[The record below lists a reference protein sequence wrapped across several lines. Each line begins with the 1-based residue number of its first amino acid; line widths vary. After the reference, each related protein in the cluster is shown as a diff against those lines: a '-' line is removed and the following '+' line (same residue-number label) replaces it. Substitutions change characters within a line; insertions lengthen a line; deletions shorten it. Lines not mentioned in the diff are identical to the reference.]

1 MRKSI
6 LATIMA
12 FTMTLCFCVGCVS
25 LPKENGDS
33 LGHEE
38 DQDSQQIQLLK
49 SDAKISQDDMLSR
62 IKAKRLL
69 ENNGYGAEDE
79 ITAIIKLEEAS
90 LAETYSAEGLDRV
103 YGSLAEYANSA
114 AGRAQARQIEA
125 RQNELVRSYLAE
137 GLITGVEYHY
147 STIVNA
153 VAVTAKYADFSS
165 LGSAAHVQEAYLSD
179 TYNRPQAAT
188 GGTDASAIVNDVN
201 VYETGIFDSSNVPYT
216 GAGTA
221 VAILDSGF
229 DCSHSVFANQP
240 KGELLIT
247 RTSIEEKLSD
257 TRAAE
262 FTDGLELS
270 DVWYSDKIP
279 FTYDYA
285 DKDNDVFP
293 YDSEHGTHVAGIIGG
308 KDDEITGVAVDTQ
321 LVLMKVFPDL
331 DDGADTD
338 DILAALED
346 AVLLNVDAIN
356 MSLGSSCGFAREEDD
371 DLLNT
376 VYQSIDDSGIS
387 LITAASNSYN
397 SAFGG
402 EQGNTNLVT
411 NPDSGTVGS
420 PSTYPAALSVAS
432 VSGVKS
438 KYIIANDSQ
447 VVFFTESSSL
457 TGDENDFF
465 GELYQQ
471 QNLDPTKEYT
481 FEYITIPGSGVRG
494 SYLSLPQGAVE
505 GKIALVRRGDN
516 TFEEKALLAK
526 NYGAIACIIYNNV
539 DGDISMSMGKTEHI
553 PTISVSQD
561 IGMKLA
567 SQSEGTLTFS
577 YENAAGPFMSDF
589 SSWGPTPDLKL
600 KPEITAHGGNIRS
613 SVPGGGYD
621 ELSGTS
627 MASPNLC
634 GIVVLI
640 RQYLRDKFPDLSW
653 KEISVMTNQMLMS
666 TADIVL
672 NEEGNPYS
680 PRKQGAGL
688 ANLYNVVTTKAY
700 LTVDNIDRSKLEL
713 GDDPTRKGEY
723 TMTFNVVNISAESVN
738 YRLSVAGMTE
748 TVSSYDNDRIAEMGQ
763 MLGGSS
769 DVKISGDGTYSGGI
783 VSVKP
788 NSSAKV
794 TVTYKL
800 SEDDK
805 ELIDSLFPYGMYVEG
820 FVKLEATD
828 GSGSA
833 AADEVDLNIPFLAFY
848 GDWTQA
854 PLFDKTYY
862 EVESEAHDAS
872 IDEEDKLK
880 ADYYATTPYG
890 SYYYNYIIPLGS
902 YLYDID
908 TSMYDAIPAQE
919 DHIALSNILGT
930 IDGFSTVYAG
940 LLRNAKTMTYT
951 ITDKLTGEEIWSYID
966 YNANK
971 AYSLG
976 GSPIPSF
983 ELLNVST
990 SSLGLINNHTYEFRM
1005 YGLLDYKDGGATT
1018 NARNTFAFDFV
1029 LDDEAPVI
1037 KSATYEKVYDRTLRK
1052 DRYYLNLTLYDN
1064 QYVMSVSPIV
1074 FTSTSSYAFLTENP
1088 IPVYSEKGTDNTVR
1102 IEITDYLN
1110 DIGYDQL
1117 ITSALAFAVEDY
1129 ALNQNIYIC
1138 QLPGTRGDFEF
1149 TRDGTADGGSLSVL
1163 SIYEDEVV
1171 DLTDYLYTGDATV
1184 DADKDYLKY
1193 LVWESSDSNI
1203 AVVEDGQVLGIKA
1216 GRVRI
1221 TVTEQM
1227 DLKSASITINVRR
1240 RPDTDTTLSADP
1252 DARVIRPLSSN
1263 HVGDISGESIQ
1274 SLKFVYFDTLFAY
1287 SRAAQTSEI
1296 GSTGSR
1302 MFISGLP
1309 VYSTSASGATVHQV
1323 ACYPGEQFRLSYDL
1337 QPWYVADKYELS
1349 YSSGSPNVVSVDQDG
1364 KVTAL
1369 REGSATIMLKVEGSN
1384 LTASLRVTVNSPFV
1398 IEDRMLVAYKGV
1410 GGEVVIPDDEGI
1422 LYIGAYAFCLYDT
1435 DNSIIVSEEDYDANK
1450 IPASNTAITSVII
1463 PDGVEEIQKYAF
1475 YNCTALE
1482 SVTIPESVR
1491 FIREYAFYNDASLK
1505 EVDLSN
1511 VELIGAHAFEGCEL
1525 LTLDETDLAHT
1536 YAIGESAFENCIALA
1551 YVDLSALRNT
1561 GARAF
1566 TGCTALKR
1574 VRLTENTKLSEA
1586 MFARSGLTS
1595 VDIYETVEVPA
1606 FSFAQCESLA
1616 TVTLH
1621 NDLIMVGEGAF
1632 CQNPLLTEVVF
1643 QGTAESIGAQV
1654 FYDCGAL
1661 ESITLPDSAVSLGE
1675 YCFRDCSALKTLVF
1689 GANTSLVRLDG
1700 ALFAGTA
1707 LTRFDVPQ
1715 SNVQYSV
1722 SEDGHLLLNGE
1733 RNTVLI
1739 AATGYSYGDYT
1750 IPAEY
1755 TAIGASAFS
1764 GTDIRKLTILG
1775 ADTLIS
1781 DYAFAWCDALTEV
1794 VFPSGGNIS
1803 VGAHAFDGDA
1813 ALTTLTNL
1821 AAVGKAGDY
1830 AFARTKVNSAQV
1842 GENASYGEGAF
1853 YQSSL
1858 ESVTI
1863 GANASFGLGAF
1874 QSCASLETVTMPQ
1887 AGGVHFG
1894 PVCFAYDTAL
1904 LTIDLSKTDGRI
1916 ERESFFG
1923 CTALMSADLTGV
1935 TEIGDYAFAECSN
1948 LENVTMTAVE
1958 TIGEGAFAQVS
1969 EDGSGAAF
1977 TSVSLPATLTRIGD
1991 GAFLGCAY
1999 LESVRIPDSVET
2011 VGARAFALCGSL
2023 MRVTLPASVKTIG
2036 EETFLGCEL
2045 LSQINLE
2052 NVEEIGNYAFYST
2065 LALGTADLSSV
2076 RTIGEY
2082 AFYNSAVG
2090 GDITAAALTSVGD
2103 YAFVNTTLASFSAPV
2118 LARIGYAAFMGNVYL
2133 REFTLSSSLESIGTL
2148 AFNLCPSLESFS
2160 FMQGGDKVFDGK
2172 INDYA
2177 QLIDGIL
2184 YTTTAEGKLTLTS
2197 VPGGKDFETLDV
2209 AEGTELIAL
2218 AAGNGNPNVTKVV
2231 LPDSLKLIGNFAFY
2245 GYTGLQ
2251 TVEFRSVTA
2260 PVLEAEYAT
2269 PFNLYQINSN
2279 YYNLCENTTSGLAL
2293 IGLATTDPGYT
2304 LLHNQFDLF
2313 GYELM
2318 YYTFI
2323 GLVGKYEPIEMIL
2336 PANEDLYG
2344 YDSIVYLAY
2353 FGEQSDAARSDYV
2366 ARERELV
2373 LFLEYAEQIAKIDT
2387 VTMGDEKLVNNA
2399 VSAMNA
2405 LTQSGTD
2412 YGYTQE
2418 AWDELRA
2425 KVTSAKERLSE
2436 LRIANS
2442 RKEVRDLQ
2450 AVIDALPTEYTQSVY
2465 DLMKEVETRLAAL
2478 TEDERLI
2485 MDLTNYNALVDSYN
2499 QSLGQ
2504 DTPPQGGGTPS
2515 EPAGNG
2521 LPGWAIAVIV
2531 VGCALVVAAAAV
2543 TAVVIKKKKSAEAE
2557 NNNKETK

>member
-6 LATIMA
+6 VAIIMA
-12 FTMTLCFCVGCVS
+12 FAMALCFCVGCAA
-25 LPKENGDS
+25 LPKQEENT
-33 LGHEE
+33 LGSEE
-38 DQDSQQIQLLK
+38 QTSQEIKLLK
-49 SDAKISQDDMLSR
+49 SDMKISQDDMLSR
-62 IKAKRLL
+62 IKAERLI
-69 ENNGYGAEDE
+69 ENNGYSADDE
-79 ITAIIKLEEAS
+79 ITAIIRLEEES
-90 LAETYSAEGLDRV
+90 LAETYASEGLDRT
-103 YGSLAEYANSA
+103 YDSLAEYANSA
-114 AGRAQARQIEA
+114 KGRAQARRIEA
-125 RQNELVRSYLAE
+125 RQNELVRSYAAE

-153 VAVTAKYADFSS
+153 VAVTAKYGNFDT
-165 LGSAAHVQEAYLSD
+165 LGSASYVQGAYLSD
-179 TYNRPQAAT
+179 TFNRPQAT
-188 GGTDASAIVNDVN
+188 SGGTDASAIVNDVN

-240 KGELLIT
+240 KGELLLT
-247 RTSIEEKLSD
+247 RSAVEEKLSD
-257 TRAAE
+257 TRAAD
-262 FTDGLELS
+262 FTSGLKLS

-331 DDGADTD
+331 DDGASTD

-371 DLLNT
+371 DLLND
-376 VYQSIDDSGIS
+376 VYQSIDESGIS

-420 PSTYPAALSVAS
+420 PSTYPVSLSVAS

-438 KYIIANDSQ
+438 KYLIANDSQ

-465 GELYQQ
+465 GELYEQQ
-471 QNLDPTKEYT
+471 ELDPTKEYT
-481 FEYITIPGSGVRG
+481 FDYITIPGSGVRG
-494 SYLSLPQGAVE
+494 SYLSLPEGAVQ

-561 IGMKLA
+561 VGMKLA

-589 SSWGPTPDLKL
+589 SSWGPTPDLQL

-621 ELSGTS
+621 NISGTS

-640 RQYLRDKFPDLSW
+640 RQYLREKFPDLTW

-666 TADIVL
+666 TADIVR

-688 ANLYNVVTTKAY
+688 ANLYNVVNTKAY
-700 LTVDNIDRSKLEL
+700 LTVDGIDRSKIEL

-723 TMTFNVVNISAESVN
+723 TMTFNVKNISSDTVR
-738 YRLSVAGMTE
+738 YQLSVAGMTE

-763 MLGGSS
+763 MLGGNYQ
-769 DVKISGDGTYSGGI
+769 VAVSGDGSYTGGV
-783 VSVKP
+783 VSVQP
-788 NSSAKV
+788 NGSAKV
-794 TVTYKL
+794 TVTYTL
-800 SEDDK
+800 SQDDK
-805 ELIDSLFPYGMYVEG
+805 DLIDSLFPYGMYVEG
-820 FVKLEATD
+820 FVKLAAVD
-828 GSGSA
+828 ANGA
-833 AADEVDLNIPFLAFY
+833 AAAEEVDLNIPFLAFY

-872 IDEEDKLK
+872 IDDEDKLK

-908 TSMYDAIPAQE
+908 TSMYDAIPARE

-951 ITDKLTGEEIWSYID
+951 ITDKLTGEELWRYVD

-990 SSLGLINNHTYEFRM
+990 SSLGLINNHTYEFKM
-1005 YGLLDYKDGGATT
+1005 YGLLDYGDGGAAA

-1064 QYVMSVSPIV
+1064 QYVMSVSPIA
-1074 FTSTSSYAFLTENP
+1074 FTSTSTYAFLTENP

-1138 QLPGTRGDFEF
+1138 QLPGTRGDFAF
-1149 TRDGTADGGSLSVL
+1149 TRDGSADGGSLSIL

-1171 DLTDYLYTGDATV
+1171 DLTDYLHTGDATV

-1193 LVWESSDSNI
+1193 LVWESSDSSI
-1203 AVVEDGQVLGIKA
+1203 AVVEDGQVLGLKA

-1227 DLKSASITINVRR
+1227 DLKSASITINVRT
-1240 RPDTDTTLSADP
+1240 RPDAQNTSSSSNE
-1252 DARVIRPLSSN
+1252 ARAIRPLSSN
-1263 HVGDISGESIQ
+1263 HVGDIADESIR
-1274 SLKFVYFDTLFAY
+1274 SLRFAYFDTVFAY
-1287 SRAAQTSEI
+1287 SRAAQTSQI
-1296 GSTGSR
+1296 GETGSR
-1302 MFISGLP
+1302 IYISGLP
-1309 VYSTSASGATVHQV
+1309 VYSTSTSGTTVHQV
-1323 ACYPGEQFRLSYDL
+1323 ALYPGEQFRLTYDL
-1337 QPWYVADKYELS
+1337 QPWYVADRYKLT

-1369 REGSATIMLKVEGSN
+1369 REGSATITLQVEGSN
-1384 LTASLRVTVNSPFV
+1384 LSASLRVTVNSPFV
-1398 IEDRMLVAYKGV
+1398 IEDRMLVAYKGL

-1422 LYIGAYAFCLYDT
+1422 LYIGAYAFCLYTT
-1435 DNSIIVSEEDYDANK
+1435 DNSIVVSDEDYDANK

-1491 FIREYAFYNDASLK
+1491 FIREYAFYNDAALK
-1505 EVDLSN
+1505 EIDLSHAE
-1511 VELIGAHAFEGCEL
+1511 VIGAHAFEGCEL
-1525 LTLDETDLAHT
+1525 LTLDEADLGHT
-1536 YAIGESAFENCIALA
+1536 YAIGESAFENCVALA

-1566 TGCTALKR
+1566 RGCTALKQ
-1574 VRLTENTKLSEA
+1574 VKLTANTKLSEA
-1586 MFARSGLTS
+1586 MFVRSGLTS
-1595 VDIYETVEVPA
+1595 VDIYETVEVPS
-1606 FSFAQCESLA
+1606 FCFAQCEDLA
-1616 TVTLH
+1616 SVTLH
-1621 NDLIMVGEGAF
+1621 NDLVLVGEGAF
-1632 CQNPLLTEVVF
+1632 CQNPALTQVTF
-1643 QGTAESIGAQV
+1643 MGAAESIGAQV

-1661 ESITLPDSAVSLGE
+1661 ESITLPDSAVALGE
-1675 YCFRDCSALKTLVF
+1675 SCFRDCSALKTLVF
-1689 GANTSLVRLDG
+1689 GANTRLARLDG
-1700 ALFAGTA
+1700 ALFTGTA
-1707 LTRFDVPQ
+1707 LTQFEVPDA
-1715 SNVQYSV
+1715 NTQYGV
-1722 SEDGHLLLNGE
+1722 SSDGHLLLNGDGDA
-1733 RNTVLI
+1733 VLI

-1755 TAIGASAFS
+1755 TAIGPSAFS
-1764 GTDIRKLTILG
+1764 GTDIEKLTIVG
-1775 ADTLIS
+1775 ADTSIG
-1781 DYAFAWCDALTEV
+1781 DYAFAWCSALTEV
-1794 VFPSGGNIS
+1794 IFPSGGDVT
-1803 VGAHAFDGDA
+1803 VGAHAFDGAA

-1821 AAVGKAGDY
+1821 ASVSSAGDY
-1830 AFARTKVNSAQV
+1830 AFARTGVRSAEV
-1842 GENASYGEGAF
+1842 GANAVYGEGAF
-1853 YQSSL
+1853 YQGAL
-1858 ESVTI
+1858 TSVTI

-1874 QSCASLETVTMPQ
+1874 QSCTSLETVNMPQ
-1887 AGGVHFG
+1887 EGGVHFG
-1894 PVCFAYDTAL
+1894 PVCFAYDTSL
-1904 LTIDLSKTDGRI
+1904 LAIDLSKTDGEI

-1923 CTALMSADLTGV
+1923 CTALTSADLTGV
-1935 TEIGDYAFAECSN
+1935 TEIGDYAFAECPN
-1948 LENVTMTAVE
+1948 LALVTLTAVR
-1958 TIGEGAFAQVS
+1958 TIGAGAFAQVS
-1969 EDGSGAAF
+1969 ENGSGASF
-1977 TSVSLPATLTRIGD
+1977 TSIILPNTLTSIGE
-1991 GAFLGCAY
+1991 GAFLGCGY

-2011 VGARAFALCGSL
+2011 LGARAFALCSSL
-2023 MRVTLPASVKTIG
+2023 TRVTLPSSVKTIG

-2045 LSQINLE
+2045 LSQIDLGS
-2052 NVEEIGNYAFYST
+2052 VEEIGDYAFYST
-2065 LALGTADLSSV
+2065 LALSTADLSSV
-2076 RTIGEY
+2076 KTIGDY

-2090 GDITAAALTSVGD
+2090 GQITANALTSVGD
-2103 YAFVNTTLASFSAPV
+2103 YAFVNATIASFTAPA
-2118 LARIGYAAFMGNVYL
+2118 LAEIGYAAFMGNASL
-2133 REFTLSSSLESIGTL
+2133 TEFTLSSALKSVGAL
-2148 AFNLCPSLESFS
+2148 AFNVCPSLGNFY
-2160 FMQGGDKVFDGK
+2160 FMQGGEKVSEGK

-2177 QLIDGIL
+2177 QLIGGVL
-2184 YTTTAEGKLTLTS
+2184 YTTTPEGKLMLTS
-2197 VPGGKDFETLDV
+2197 VPGGKDIQTLTV

-2218 AAGNGNPNVTKVV
+2218 AAGNGNKNVTAIV
-2231 LPDSLKLIGNFAFY
+2231 LPDSLRLIGNFAFY
-2245 GYTGLQ
+2245 GYTRLQ
-2251 TVEFRSVTA
+2251 SVEFRSVTA
-2260 PVLEAEYAT
+2260 PVLETEYST
-2269 PFNLYQINSN
+2269 PFNLYQLNSS
-2279 YYNLCENTTSGLAL
+2279 YYDLCQNTTSGLAL
-2293 IGLATTDPGYT
+2293 IGLAETDPGYA

-2323 GLVGKYEPIEMIL
+2323 GLAGKNQPIKMIL
-2336 PANEDLYG
+2336 PANEALYG

-2353 FGEQSDAARSDYV
+2353 FGDEAAAERSDYV

-2373 LFLEYAEQIAKIDT
+2373 LFLDYASQIADLT
-2387 VTMGDEKLVNNA
+2387 AVTMADETLINNA
-2399 VSAMNA
+2399 VAAMNA

-2418 AWDELRA
+2418 TWDALRA
-2425 KVTSAKERLSE
+2425 KVTSAQAQLSA

-2450 AVIDALPTEYTQSVY
+2450 AVINTLPTEYTQSVY

-2485 MDLTNYNALVDSYN
+2485 MDLTNYNALVASYN
-2499 QSLGQ
+2499 ESLGPGT
-2504 DTPPQGGGTPS
+2504 TPGGDDPS
-2515 EPAGNG
+2515 TPAGG
-2521 LPGWAIAVIV
+2521 LPGWAIAVIA
-2531 VGCALVVAAAAV
+2531 VGCVLVVAAAV
-2543 TAVVIKKKKSAEAE
+2543 TATVVLAKKKKSAKAE
-2557 NNNKETK
+2557 NENKETK